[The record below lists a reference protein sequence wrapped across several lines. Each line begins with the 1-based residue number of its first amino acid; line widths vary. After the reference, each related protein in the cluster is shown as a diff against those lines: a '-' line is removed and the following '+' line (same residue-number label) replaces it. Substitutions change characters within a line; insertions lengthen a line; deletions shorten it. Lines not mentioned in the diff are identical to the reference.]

1 MGFKCGIVGLPNA
14 GKTTIFNALSGGS
27 AQVANYPFTTIE
39 PNVGIVSVPDER
51 LEKLAA
57 LIEHD
62 KLIPTTLE
70 FVDIAGLVKNAHKGE
85 GLGNQFLSKIL
96 EVDIIAHVVSCFED
110 ENIVHAGATLDPAND
125 AEIVNLE
132 LIFKD
137 IEFIDK
143 HLEKQQKLAKGG
155 DKKSAKILEVLKKAK
170 DFLLSNKPLRLLP
183 LDKEDAL
190 VLSGI
195 GLLTMKPMF
204 YAANISEKDINR
216 ESETVEKIKIYASG
230 HNASSVFICANLE
243 AELNQLKAEEK
254 KEFLDELGLKESG
267 LANLVKV
274 GYKLLNLI
282 TFFTTDSKQLRAWTV
297 PEGALAPQA
306 AGRIHSDFERGFIRA
321 EVVHFD
327 DLINVGS
334 EHTAREKGLMR
345 LEGKEYKVKDGDII
359 HFRFSV

>member
-1 MGFKCGIVGLPNA
+1 MGFKCGIVGLPNV

-39 PNVGIVSVPDER
+39 PNVGVVSVPDER
-51 LEKLAA
+51 LEKLAG

-70 FVDIAGLVKNAHKGE
+70 FIDIAGLVKNAHSGE

-96 EVDIIAHVVSCFED
+96 EVDVIAHVVRCFED
-110 ENIVHAGATLDPAND
+110 ENIIHTGAAIDPAGD
-125 AEIVNLE
+125 AETVNLE

-137 IEFIDK
+137 LEFIDK
-143 HLEKQQKLAKGG
+143 HLEKQQKLTKGG
-155 DKKSAKILEVLKKAK
+155 DKKAAKISEVLKKAK
-170 DFLLSNKPLRLLP
+170 DFLLTNKPLCLLL
-183 LDKEDAL
+183 LDKEDTL
-190 VLSGI
+190 ILSGL
-195 GLLTMKPMF
+195 GLLTRKPMF

-216 ESETVEKIKIYASG
+216 ESETIKKIKNYASA
-230 HNASSVFICANLE
+230 HNASLVFICANLE

-254 KEFLDELGLKESG
+254 KEFLDELGLKELG

-282 TFFTTDSKQLRAWTV
+282 TFFTTDSKQLRAWTI

-321 EVVHFD
+321 EVIYFT
-327 DLINVGS
+327 DLINAGS

-345 LEGKEYKVKDGDII
+345 LEGKEYQIKDGDII
-359 HFRFSV
+359 HFRFSL